1 MLEPSGSILYARDI
15 FQQSEIVH
23 YAQRIYFY
31 WQMRKSNQIASI
43 FVFCFLI
50 YWILVLDLVL

>member
-1 MLEPSGSILYARDI
+1 MLEPSGSILYARGI

-43 FVFCFLI
+43 FVFF
-50 YWILVLDLVL
+50 